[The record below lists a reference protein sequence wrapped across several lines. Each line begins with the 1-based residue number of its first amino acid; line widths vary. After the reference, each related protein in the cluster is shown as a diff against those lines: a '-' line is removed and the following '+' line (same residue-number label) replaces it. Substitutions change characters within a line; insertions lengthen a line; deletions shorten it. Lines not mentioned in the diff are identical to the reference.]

1 MEFSPFPL
9 RNKAAFITG
18 GAQRIGAVIARMLHA
33 QEMNIVFQYRNSRE
47 AAARLCDELN
57 RKRLNSAH
65 ALQADLL
72 RTEQIPT
79 LVQEVAAVHGR
90 LDAVVNNASVFYPT
104 PLETLSESDWDMLM
118 DTNAKA
124 PLFIAKAAAPYLVP
138 QATNTSLDN
147 PRRPVDKPAEH
158 NRGNLPGA
166 APAQQHGTPW
176 TGCIV
181 NIADIYGVRPLAEHP
196 IYCAT
201 KAALIMLTKSL
212 ARELGPA
219 IRVNAIAP
227 GAILWPAQGIDDTRR
242 KTLLARTPLQ
252 RIGQPE
258 DIARAVLFLIRDAT
272 YSTGNIIVID
282 GGRTMIE

>member
-1 MEFSPFPL
+1 MDFAPFPL
-9 RNKAAFITG
+9 RNKVAFITG
-18 GAQRIGAVIARMLHA
+18 GAQRIGAVIARTLHA
-33 QEMNIVFQYRNSRE
+33 QEMNIVFQYRTSRQ

-57 RKRLNSAH
+57 QERPNSAH
-65 ALQADLL
+65 ALPADLL
-72 RTEQIPT
+72 RTEEIPT
-79 LVQEVAAVHGR
+79 LMEEVAAVHGR

-104 PLETLSESDWDMLM
+104 PLETLSENDWDILM

-124 PLFIAKAAAPYLVP
+124 PLFIAKAAAPYL
-138 QATNTSLDN
+138 A
-147 PRRPVDKPAEH
+147 H
-158 NRGNLPGA
+158 
-166 APAQQHGTPW
+166 QHGTPW
-176 TGCIV
+176 GGCIV
-181 NIADIYGVRPLAEHP
+181 NIADIYGVRPLVEHP

-212 ARELGPA
+212 ARELGPV

-227 GAILWPAQGIDDTRR
+227 GAILWPAQGIDDTRK

-258 DIARAVLFLIRDAT
+258 DIARTVLFLIRDAT
-272 YSTGNIIVID
+272 YSTGNVIVVD